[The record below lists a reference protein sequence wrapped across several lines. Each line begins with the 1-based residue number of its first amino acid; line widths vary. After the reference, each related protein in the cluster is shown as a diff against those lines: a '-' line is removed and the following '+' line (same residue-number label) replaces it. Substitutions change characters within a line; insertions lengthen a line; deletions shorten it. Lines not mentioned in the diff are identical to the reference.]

1 MSPVYQGKMTIVGYF
16 EIVTVALI
24 PTIRKLFHRRKRVCL
39 SLAFGFEIALY
50 ENIFRLF
57 SDQVSQLTKKK
68 VYTKW
73 LF

>member
-50 ENIFRLF
+50 ENIF
-57 SDQVSQLTKKK
+57 SIVQ
-68 VYTKW
+68 
-73 LF
+73 